1 MSKCF
6 DKNKLQDY
14 SFILK
19 PHSNTKIPSFIL
31 KNKNINIYKG
41 DFYEMLFK
49 TDIVIAGG
57 TTATVESLI
66 LNKKIIL
73 IGNKNEITLNP
84 LIDYSKKKV
93 KICYDTDSL
102 IKNVNILLKFE
113 KKIYKGPNKKLMN
126 EYFTKMSKK
135 SFNNFFKLM
144 IIALIP
150 SRLKSKDLTKS
161 LC

>member
-57 TTATVESLI
+57 TTATVE
-66 LNKKIIL
+66 
-73 IGNKNEITLNP
+73 
-84 LIDYSKKKV
+84 
-93 KICYDTDSL
+93 
-102 IKNVNILLKFE
+102 F
-113 KKIYKGPNKKLMN
+113 
-126 EYFTKMSKK
+126 
-135 SFNNFFKLM
+135 
-144 IIALIP
+144 
-150 SRLKSKDLTKS
+150 
-161 LC
+161 